1 MSFNTDHLIL
11 TLWFGV
17 FNHSH
22 DRLIMFQVLNIPRP
36 KFHGITQ
43 HTIPSLED
51 CCRSDWT
58 LGLTYGLEYNRK
70 PERCQA
76 GQRLRRSA
84 ADTPLAVSQR
94 QRPLALDGVQ
104 GLTAIKAVRC
114 GQRPVDYILAVGKLE
129 L

>member
-1 MSFNTDHLIL
+1 MSLL

-36 KFHGITQ
+36 KFQGITQ
-43 HTIPSLED
+43 HIIPSLED

-58 LGLTYGLEYNRK
+58 LGLTYGLKYNRK
-70 PERCQA
+70 A

-84 ADTPLAVSQR
+84 ADTPLALSQR

>member
-1 MSFNTDHLIL
+1 MSLL

-36 KFHGITQ
+36 KFQGITQ

-58 LGLTYGLEYNRK
+58 LGLTYGLEYNRNVARQVSDSEGAL
-70 PERCQA
+70 PT
-76 GQRLRRSA
+76 LLWRSA
-84 ADTPLAVSQR
+84 KDKGRSHWTESK
-94 QRPLALDGVQ
+94 D
-104 GLTAIKAVRC
+104 
-114 GQRPVDYILAVGKLE
+114 
-129 L
+129 